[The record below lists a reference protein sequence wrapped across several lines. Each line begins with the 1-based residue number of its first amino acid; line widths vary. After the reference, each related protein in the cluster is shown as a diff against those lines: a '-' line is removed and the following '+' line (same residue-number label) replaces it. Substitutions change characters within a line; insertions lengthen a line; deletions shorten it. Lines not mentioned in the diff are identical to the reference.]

1 MMHIVALCGS
11 PRRGNTD
18 ALLRALTKG
27 AAEAGATVTRFDLPK
42 LDIKPCRACR
52 ACLKTPEAQCIQKD
66 DMVQVLDALRGA
78 DAWVLAAPIYFWHVS
93 GSMKLAIDRFFSFF
107 TDQPE
112 WRLALPGSRRGAVIV
127 VQADPDQE
135 TPDRVAE
142 YLAST
147 LAYHN
152 VEVIGRL
159 AAPGLG
165 GPGDAAARPELLAK
179 AKEIGHRLAE

>member
-18 ALLRALTKG
+18 ALLKALIEG

-42 LDIKPCRACR
+42 LEIKPCRACR
-52 ACLKTPEAQCIQKD
+52 ACLKTPEARCIQHD
-66 DMVQVLDALRGA
+66 DMIQVLEALREA
-78 DAWVLAAPIYFWHVS
+78 DAWVLATPVYFWSVS

-107 TDQPE
+107 TDQGG
-112 WRLALPGSRRGAVIV
+112 WQLALPGERRGAVLV

-135 TPDRVAE
+135 TPDKVAGYLESVLE
-142 YLAST
+142 YHGAKV
-147 LAYHN
+147 A
-152 VEVIGRL
+152 GRL

-165 GPGDAAARPELLAK
+165 DVRDAAGKPELLEEAR
-179 AKEIGHRLAE
+179 ELGRRLAA

>member
-1 MMHIVALCGS
+1 MHTVALCGS
-11 PRRGNTD
+11 PRRGNID
-18 ALLRALTKG
+18 ALLKALTEG

-66 DMVQVLDALRGA
+66 DMAQVLDALRGA
-78 DAWVLAAPIYFWHVS
+78 GAWVLATPVYFWHVS

-112 WRLALPGSRRGAVIV
+112 WRLALPGARRGAVIV
-127 VQADPDQE
+127 VQADADQE
-135 TPDRVAE
+135 TPDRIAE

-152 VEVIGRL
+152 VEVVGRL
-159 AAPGLG
+159 AVPGLG
-165 GPGDAAARPELLAK
+165 GPGDAAARPELLEEARELGGK
-179 AKEIGHRLAE
+179 LAQ